1 MLANSLSILRILLG
15 PLTIYSIYRGAGT
28 SDSAF
33 FSNLTLFL
41 LIAAAATDLFDG
53 FVARRL
59 SQISQLGKILDP
71 VADKLFI
78 GGVCAALVWWREF
91 PLWLLAIQVARD
103 LAIVT
108 AGTIL
113 LKKHHIVVSASR
125 LGKYATVSMA
135 LTMLTHVIQ
144 VEEEAVKGVM
154 IAITTGLLIVSTV
167 GYGWLL
173 FKPSTIEE
181 ESSETS
187 LHDPVE
193 NSG

>member
-15 PLTIYSIYRGAGT
+15 PLTIYSIYRSVGT
-28 SDSAF
+28 PDSAF

-41 LIAAAATDLFDG
+41 LIAAAATDFFDG

-59 SQISQLGKILDP
+59 GQISQLGKILDP

-78 GGVCAALVWWREF
+78 GGVCAALVWWTGF

-108 AGTIL
+108 AGMVL
-113 LKKHHIVVSASR
+113 LKKHHIVESASR

-135 LTMLTHVIQ
+135 LTMLTHVAQ
-144 VEEEAVKGVM
+144 VEEQVKEVM
-154 IAITTGLLIVSTV
+154 IAITTGLLIVSTL
-167 GYGWLL
+167 GYGWNLVKL
-173 FKPSTIEE
+173 KTVEE
-181 ESSETS
+181 
-187 LHDPVE
+187 
-193 NSG
+193 GA